1 MLDIGNPDI
10 GWVKLAESMGVQA
23 AQADNCERFAD
34 LLAGSV
40 NRSGPFLIELTI

>member
-1 MLDIGNPDI
+1 
-10 GWVKLAESMGVQA
+10 MGVEA